1 MRTKITLVLL
11 FLNVALFFFIFHFE
25 RNWRTER
32 ASIEAKRRVFGPEAA
47 DIRHLEVSSPGSGLN
62 YVLDRKGDTWSLT
75 SPIQWPANPNA
86 VSRIVYELQF
96 LEHETSFSAQDL
108 QKNGQSLADYGL
120 EHPKMTIS
128 FSSGDP
134 ASTNAASQVVHLE
147 VGDTTKV
154 GSLLYVLS
162 PDRSRIHV
170 VSRTLADSVSV
181 PLEDLRSDSIVTI
194 PSFEARSLGIQSSGP
209 SGIRVRLRR
218 EAGSRWAFETPLVAR
233 ASKIATEL
241 AINSLDALQVRSFV
255 TQNPPNPLP
264 SASPLYRIALEGN
277 NRQEILLIGSE
288 VPQSSVTAGK
298 EYYAQLEDKS
308 AVFTVVVPPELASTL
323 SNAQDSLRDRHV
335 LDFDEQSVR
344 SIVLAAPNQ
353 TYLTLQRLDDSAG
366 WQIVR
371 HSDSSQSLET
381 IPADKAAVGR
391 LLDQLSLLKA
401 EDFKSDA
408 PTAANIEAWGF
419 NQPERRITLSFAGA
433 SGRAAASQPVTL
445 EIGLASRNDPF
456 AYARVVG
463 PLSVYSVNPSILAES
478 PVSTL
483 AWRDRLLRQLPTSAR
498 ITAISLTQIAN
509 SRVVYSRKLGPKETW
524 EGVLA
529 AEPDARRKAVLGI
542 LDDLRVLRAKKFVSD
557 GFSETV
563 QNAGGQDR
571 PWMYRLDA
579 TISLPGG
586 TGGEQVSS
594 STLWLLDR
602 TGGSQQF
609 AGSQEFGAVF
619 EIEQPFLDALQALMY
634 GPTDPGPVMPGK
646 H

>member
-1 MRTKITLVLL
+1 M
-11 FLNVALFFFIFHFE
+11 
-25 RNWRTER
+25 
-32 ASIEAKRRVFGPEAA
+32 
-47 DIRHLEVSSPGSGLN
+47 
-62 YVLDRKGDTWSLT
+62 
-75 SPIQWPANPNA
+75 
-86 VSRIVYELQF
+86 
-96 LEHETSFSAQDL
+96 
-108 QKNGQSLADYGL
+108 
-120 EHPKMTIS
+120 
-128 FSSGDP
+128 
-134 ASTNAASQVVHLE
+134 
-147 VGDTTKV
+147 
-154 GSLLYVLS
+154 
-162 PDRSRIHV
+162 
-170 VSRTLADSVSV
+170 
-181 PLEDLRSDSIVTI
+181 
-194 PSFEARSLGIQSSGP
+194 
-209 SGIRVRLRR
+209 
-218 EAGSRWAFETPLVAR
+218 
-233 ASKIATEL
+233 
-241 AINSLDALQVRSFV
+241 
-255 TQNPPNPLP
+255 
-264 SASPLYRIALEGN
+264 
-277 NRQEILLIGSE
+277 
-288 VPQSSVTAGK
+288 
-298 EYYAQLEDKS
+298 
-308 AVFTVVVPPELASTL
+308 
-323 SNAQDSLRDRHV
+323 

-419 NQPERRITLSFAGA
+419 NQPERRITLSFGGA

-524 EGVLA
+524 EGALA
-529 AEPDARRKAVLGI
+529 AEPDARRKAILGI